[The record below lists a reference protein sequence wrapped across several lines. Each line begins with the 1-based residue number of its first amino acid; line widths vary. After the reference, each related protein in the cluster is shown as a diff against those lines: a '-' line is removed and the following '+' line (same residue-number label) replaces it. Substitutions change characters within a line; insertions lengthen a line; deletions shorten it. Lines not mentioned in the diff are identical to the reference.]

1 MAQDI
6 KSENFRHT
14 TFEEV
19 RALAASRF
27 YTRSLSC
34 GLHLSTS
41 GTCPF
46 VYDKVL
52 GILLV
57 LLSFLR
63 WVDWGVIYEGVFL
76 TSQLLLQRFL

>member
-1 MAQDI
+1 MTQDI

-14 TFEEV
+14 TFEGV
-19 RALAASRF
+19 RVPAASRF

-41 GTCPF
+41 ATCPF

-76 TSQLLLQRFL
+76 PYWLKLPYL